1 LPKFYICCMNN
12 VHLFS
17 FKHLWTQSFEFVAFY
32 YVFFILHFSLANFY
46 SFGYFAY
53 CKCFF
58 PLYRFV
64 VSFSF
69 QVIFI
74 SLHFTF
80 FHLRFYSFSF
90 SFHVLP
96 FHCHFFV
103 LILLNLFFT
112 ILYDEVIDI
121 CVVDPFYT
129 SFSTILLMF
138 DHVCYDVEPNFQ
150 FPIPKDK
157 IVFQTM
163 LNSLMFH

>member
-1 LPKFYICCMNN
+1 MFISLVSSI
-12 VHLFS
+12 
-17 FKHLWTQSFEFVAFY
+17 FELKVSQFQVLNL
-32 YVFFILHFSLANFY
+32 LHFIMFSLFYTSVWPISIIFGIFLIANV
-46 SFGYFAY
+46 
-53 CKCFF
+53 FF

-80 FHLRFYSFSF
+80 FHLKLYSFSF

-112 ILYDEVIDI
+112 IIYDEVIDI
-121 CVVDPFYT
+121 CVVDPFHT
-129 SFSTILLMF
+129 SLLMF
-138 DHVCYDVEPNFQ
+138 DHVCYEVEPNFQ